1 MRSRLFLKIY
11 LTLLASLAAVAV
23 ASAAFVWLGQ
33 GEEESGWQSQRARFV
48 AALIPPDADRQSVGA
63 TLKRLSRAF
72 DADIAVYDPRGRLI
86 ASAGQPLPATWSSG
100 PGATARAVTFTP

>member
-33 GEEESGWQSQRARFV
+33 GEEESGWQSQRPGSSPRSFRRTWTTG
-48 AALIPPDADRQSVGA
+48 P
-63 TLKRLSRAF
+63 SRR
-72 DADIAVYDPRGRLI
+72 P
-86 ASAGQPLPATWSSG
+86 SSG
-100 PGATARAVTFTP
+100 FHAPSMPTLPYTTRAAG